1 LRISVSLTNNIK
13 YFDSKDLL
21 DNFLFDKVADLAK
34 SNNFHSIILSG
45 GSSPV
50 SLYKKL
56 GESSLAFSNLQFV
69 LSDDRRVPI
78 DNPLSNEGMLN
89 KTLGV
94 AENFN
99 LLSLH
104 SNDIEQRLNSI
115 HVYELAILG
124 MGLDGHF
131 ASIFPEMTNLDKA
144 LTSLGATEMVDD
156 GFPEVPRISMT
167 LNEIDK
173 AREIILLING
183 QEKLDLLLNLSKDS
197 NLPIKY
203 LIERTKDKLLI
214 TTSA

>member
-1 LRISVSLTNNIK
+1 MNLTNNIK
-13 YFDSKDLL
+13 HFDSKDLI
-21 DNFLFDKVADLAK
+21 DDFLFNKLSDI
-34 SNNFHSIILSG
+34 SQSGNFHSIILSG

-56 GESSLAFSNLQFV
+56 GNSSLSLSNLQFV

-78 DNPLSNEGMLN
+78 DDPLSNEGMLN
-89 KTLGV
+89 ETIGV
-94 AENFN
+94 VEGFN

-104 SNDIEQRLNSI
+104 SNDIEQSLNSI
-115 HVYELAILG
+115 PVYELAILG

-131 ASIFPEMTNLDKA
+131 ASIFPEMTNVDKA
-144 LTSLGATEMVDD
+144 LTSLTSIEMVDD

-173 AREIILLING
+173 AKEIILLISG
-183 QEKLDLLLNLSKDS
+183 QEKKDFLLNLTTES

-203 LIERTKDKLLI
+203 LIERTKHKLLI

>member
-1 LRISVSLTNNIK
+1 MNLTNNITH
-13 YFDSKDLL
+13 FDSKDLL
-21 DNFLFDKVADLAK
+21 DDFLFNKVSDLSK
-34 SNNFHSIILSG
+34 SDAFHSIILSG

-56 GESSLAFSNLQFV
+56 GNSSLSFSNLQFV

-78 DNPLSNEGMLN
+78 DDPLSNEGMLN
-89 KTLGV
+89 ETIGV
-94 AENFN
+94 VEGFD

-104 SNDIEQRLNSI
+104 SNEIEKRLNSI
-115 HVYELAILG
+115 PVYELAILG

-131 ASIFPEMTNLDKA
+131 ASIFPEMSNLEKA
-144 LTSLGATEMVDD
+144 LTSLGSIEMVDD

-173 AREIILLING
+173 AKEIILLISG
-183 QEKLDLLLNLSKDS
+183 QEKLDLLLNLTTDS

-203 LIERTKDKLLI
+203 LIERTKHKLLI
-214 TTSA
+214 ATSA

>member
-1 LRISVSLTNNIK
+1 MNLTNNIK

-167 LNEIDK
+167 LSEIDK

>member
-1 LRISVSLTNNIK
+1 VSLTNNIK

>member
-1 LRISVSLTNNIK
+1 VNLTNNISH
-13 YFDSKDLL
+13 FDSKDLL
-21 DNFLFDKVADLAK
+21 DDFLFNKVSDI
-34 SNNFHSIILSG
+34 SQSGNFHSIILSG

-56 GESSLAFSNLQFV
+56 GNSSLSFSNLQFV

-78 DNPLSNEGMLN
+78 DDPLSNEGMLN
-89 KTLGV
+89 ETIGV
-94 AENFN
+94 VEGFN

-104 SNDIEQRLNSI
+104 SNDIEQSLNSI
-115 HVYELAILG
+115 PVYELAILG

-131 ASIFPEMTNLDKA
+131 ASIFPEMSNLDKA
-144 LTSLGATEMVDD
+144 LTSLDSIEMVDD

-173 AREIILLING
+173 AKEIILLISG
-183 QEKLDLLLNLSKDS
+183 QEKIDLLLNLTVDS

-203 LIERTKDKLLI
+203 LIERTKHKLLI